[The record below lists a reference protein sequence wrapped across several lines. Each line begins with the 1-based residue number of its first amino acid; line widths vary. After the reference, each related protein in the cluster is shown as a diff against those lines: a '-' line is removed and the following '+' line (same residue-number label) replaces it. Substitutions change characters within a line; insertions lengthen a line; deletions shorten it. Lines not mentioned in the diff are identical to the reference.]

1 MDIRDA
7 TGKLKE
13 LQDRMSA
20 YRSAMS
26 LISYDGDTTAPVKTA
41 ENRAHATGIL
51 TAELYR
57 MNTAPETVELL
68 DALDG
73 HADEL
78 DEKTRR
84 SVAVM
89 LKRIREM
96 EKIPQDEYVAFRQL
110 LVKAGAVWHE
120 AKEKSDFK
128 LFEPYLQQIFDT
140 KKRFAGYCAP
150 DMHPYDYQ
158 LDQYEEG
165 LTMEDCDRFF
175 GTLKRHI
182 VPLLAKIAQC
192 PKPDNAVLQG
202 CFPDAVQEKLAYW
215 LMETLGLDLGHVGL
229 GTTEH
234 PFTTSIGSHHDVRI
248 TTRYVP
254 DRFDRSMFSVIHEG
268 GHALYEAH
276 VADDLAY
283 TVLDGGASMSI
294 HESQSRFYENIVG
307 RSRPFMDILL
317 PKLRELIP
325 ENVSDTDADAL
336 YRAVNRIEP
345 TLIRTEADEVTYSLH
360 VMVRYEL
367 EKAVLSGELAVHDLP
382 EAWNRLYREYLG
394 IEVPDDKRVVL
405 QDSHWSGGLIG
416 YFPSYALGNAYG
428 AQFMKQMQ
436 KTVDIDACV
445 RAGDLSPV
453 NEWNRTHIWQYGRL
467 YTPSDLLKRV
477 LDGPFDP
484 EVYTSYLEEKYGEL
498 YGFRA

>member
-1 MDIRDA
+1 MEMREE
-7 TGKLKE
+7 TERLMKLQEK
-13 LQDRMSA
+13 MSA

-26 LISYDGDTTAPVKTA
+26 LMNYDGDTTAPAKTA
-41 ENRAHATGIL
+41 ENRAHAMGIL
-51 TAELYR
+51 TAELYG
-57 MNTAPETVELL
+57 MNTAKETVELL
-68 DALDG
+68 DHLQE
-73 HADEL
+73 HVDEL

-84 SVAVM
+84 MTALM
-89 LKRIREM
+89 LKNIREM
-96 EKIPQDEYVAFRQL
+96 EKIPKAEYVSYRQL

-128 LFEPYLQQIFDT
+128 LFEPYLQQIFDA

-150 DMHPYDYQ
+150 DMHPYDYL

-165 LTMEDCDRFF
+165 LTIADCDRFF
-175 GTLKRHI
+175 GTLKKHI
-182 VPLLAKIAQC
+182 VPLLSKIASR
-192 PKPDNAVLQG
+192 PKPDNGVLQG
-202 CFPDAVQEKLAYW
+202 DFPDAVQEKLAYW
-215 LMETLGLDLGHVGL
+215 LMEILGLDLQHVGL

-268 GHALYEAH
+268 GHALYESH
-276 VADDLAY
+276 VSDSLAY

-294 HESQSRFYENIVG
+294 HESQSRFYENLIG
-307 RSRPFMDILL
+307 RSRAFMEILL
-317 PKLRELIP
+317 PKLSELIP
-325 ENVSDTDADAL
+325 EKAEGVSTEDL

-367 EKAVLSGELAVHDLP
+367 EKAVLSGDLSVHELP

-394 IEVPDDKRVVL
+394 IDVPDDRRGIL

-428 AQFMKQMQ
+428 AQFRQLMK

-445 RAGDLSPV
+445 RKGDLAAV
-453 NEWNRTHIWQYGRL
+453 NEWNRRNIWQYGRI
-467 YTPSDLLKRV
+467 YAPADLLKRV
-477 LDGPFDP
+477 LKAPFDP
-484 EVYTSYLEEKYGEL
+484 EAYTSYLEEKYGEL
-498 YGFRA
+498 YGF